1 MKEMAKGMLGGTV
14 RPDIAFSDVR
24 GADYDAV
31 VIAGGTGSK
40 VYLWDDKELRRV
52 VREAHRQNKVVAAV
66 CLSPV
71 VLARAG
77 CLDGKKEA
85 TVYPDPSAV
94 RELKT
99 AGARYVDRSVVVS
112 GNVVTA
118 RDPQSAE
125 AFARA
130 VAGLLGRY

>member
-1 MKEMAKGMLGGTV
+1 M
-14 RPDIAFSDVR
+14 
-24 GADYDAV
+24 
-31 VIAGGTGSK
+31 
-40 VYLWDDKELRRV
+40 YLWDDKELRRV
-52 VREAHRQNKVVAAV
+52 VREAYRQNKVVAAV

-99 AGARYVDRSVVVS
+99 AGARYVVRSVVVS